1 MRNAH
6 LATRCSLVLSLFD
19 LRVRK
24 PISMPRLSV
33 VVLSLCSVSVAAAQA
48 ESTVA
53 GEAAAAVAPYRRVAA
68 LPEAKHSGG
77 IHWGPLLREWWL
89 NLVMEQSVR
98 VLKERKTRDALS
110 GPFFHDWF
118 SSVSS
123 YHFGRWDDDDKFV
136 TSNLGH
142 PMQGAIVAAIFWQ
155 NDDHVRFSDQD
166 FHSAAYRKALLQAF
180 LFVTFD
186 AVQWKL
192 GPLSESSIGNV
203 GLPAHWW
210 EQEQACKQFNIPCD
224 PRTGLNDLLL
234 NETGGTAMIVGFQW
248 LDKHVQKRIEER
260 VQSRVLI
267 DTTRMLMNPA
277 QCVANIVRFRA
288 PWFRD
293 NRP

>member
-1 MRNAH
+1 MR
-6 LATRCSLVLSLFD
+6 
-19 LRVRK
+19 K
-24 PISMPRLSV
+24 LSV
-33 VVLSLCSVSVAAAQA
+33 VIFSLCLIRVAAAQT
-48 ESTVA
+48 ESPVA
-53 GEAAAAVAPYRRVAA
+53 NEAARADSSVGGEAAPTESAVAGAVAPVVPPYRSVAA
-68 LPEAKHSGG
+68 VPKPKHSGG
-77 IHWGPLLREWWL
+77 IHWGPLFRDWWV
-89 NLVMEQSVR
+89 NLVMDQTVR
-98 VLKERKTRDALS
+98 IVKEPKTRNALS

-118 SSVSS
+118 HTVST
-123 YHFGRWDDDDKFV
+123 YHFTRWNDDDKFI

-142 PMQGAIVAAIFWQ
+142 PAQGAIVAAIFWQ

-166 FHSAAYRKALLQAF
+166 FHSAAYRKALLQSF

-210 EQEQACKQFNIPCD
+210 EEQWACTQFKITCE

-234 NETGGTAMIVGFQW
+234 NEFGGTAMIIGFQW
-248 LDKHVQKRIEER
+248 LDKHVQKRIER
-260 VQSRVLI
+260 HVQSRALI
-267 DTTRMLMNPA
+267 DTTRMLSNPP
-277 QCVANIVRFRA
+277 QSVANIVRGKV

>member
-1 MRNAH
+1 
-6 LATRCSLVLSLFD
+6 
-19 LRVRK
+19 
-24 PISMPRLSV
+24 MPKLSV
-33 VVLSLCSVSVAAAQA
+33 VVFSFCSISVAAAQT
-48 ESTVA
+48 ESRAADEVA
-53 GEAAAAVAPYRRVAA
+53 PAVAPYRPVAA

-77 IHWGPLLREWWL
+77 IHWGPLLQQWWL
-89 NLVMEQSVR
+89 NLVMEQTVR
-98 VLKERKTRDALS
+98 IVKEPKTRNALS

-118 SSVSS
+118 STVSM

-166 FHSAAYRKALLQAF
+166 FHSAAYRKALLHAF

-186 AVQWKL
+186 AVQFKL

-210 EQEQACKQFNIPCD
+210 EQAGNCKKFNLPCD
-224 PRTGLNDLLL
+224 PRTGLNDLVL
-234 NETGGTAMIVGFQW
+234 NEVGGTAMTIGFQW
-248 LDKHVQKRIEER
+248 LDKHVQKRIEKRLE
-260 VQSRVLI
+260 SRVLI
-267 DTTRMLMNPA
+267 DATRILTNPP
-277 QCVANIVRFRA
+277 QSVANIVRFRA

-293 NRP
+293 SRP

>member
-1 MRNAH
+1 
-6 LATRCSLVLSLFD
+6 
-19 LRVRK
+19 
-24 PISMPRLSV
+24 MPRLSV
-33 VVLSLCSVSVAAAQA
+33 VVLGLCSISVAAAQP

-53 GEAAAAVAPYRRVAA
+53 GETAAVVAPYRRVAV

-77 IHWGPLLREWWL
+77 IHWDTLLRDWGL
-89 NLVMEQSVR
+89 NLAMEQTVR
-98 VLKERKTRDALS
+98 VVKERKTRYALS
-110 GPFFHDWF
+110 GPFLHDWF

-123 YHFGRWDDDDKFV
+123 YHFDRWDDDDKFI

-155 NDDHVRFSDQD
+155 NDDHVRFSEQD
-166 FHSAAYRKALLQAF
+166 FHSAAYRKALFHAF
-180 LFVTFD
+180 LFVTAD
-186 AVQWKL
+186 TVQWKL

-210 EQEQACKQFNIPCD
+210 EQERACKQFNIPCD
-224 PRTGLNDLLL
+224 PRTGLNDLVL
-234 NETGGTAMIVGFQW
+234 NEVGGTAMIIGFQW

-260 VQSRVLI
+260 FQSRALI

-277 QCVANIVRFRA
+277 QCVANIVRFRP